1 MAEAGRENG
10 FSCLLT
16 SSISAFTS
24 IWVGLDITTG
34 KQHKPESRRGGG
46 AACLL
51 QEINGGLNAAEQHLG
66 VVAKT
71 RLQFARMKVSARN
84 NLFSR

>member
-24 IWVGLDITTG
+24 IWVGLDITAG
-34 KQHKPESRRGGG
+34 RQRRPESRRGGG
-46 AACLL
+46 AAGLL
-51 QEINGGLNAAEQHLG
+51 QEIDGGLNAAKQHLG
-66 VVAKT
+66 VVAQT
-71 RLQFARMKVSARN
+71 RLQFARVKASARS